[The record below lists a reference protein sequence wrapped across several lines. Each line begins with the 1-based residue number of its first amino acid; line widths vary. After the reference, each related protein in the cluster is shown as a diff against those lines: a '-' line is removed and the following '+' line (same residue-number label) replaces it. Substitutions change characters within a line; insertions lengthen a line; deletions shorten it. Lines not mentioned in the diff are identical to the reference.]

1 MEIKNSCFQI
11 LPKCIIGIKI
21 HLVAIN
27 FKGT

>member
-11 LPKCIIGIKI
+11 LPRFIFGIKI
-21 HLVAIN
+21 HLVGMH